1 MYTQQC
7 DIWPP
12 LQDKLLTDSGLKDDH
27 WNTETEVFHG
37 CRILV
42 IQGNSGI
49 NSHWRMQRA
58 SACALLGLAM
68 RACGGWCYRSP
79 HNDMADVQ
87 SCVFEEI
94 SKSIFS
100 AAVSCFAPSSFV
112 RGHFWIGLK
121 FKILLYVNCPF
132 HCPLSKHATLQTYQ
146 LEHLSMPWF
155 ILPLFLIVNSQTW
168 ITGSKL
174 SLNSTFLMHLFDCIQ
189 CWVCC
194 FTFGSFGFVSGSRL
208 TV

>member
-49 NSHWRMQRA
+49 NWHWRMQRA

-68 RACGGWCYRSP
+68 RAFGGWCYRSP
-79 HNDMADVQ
+79 QNDMAVQ

-112 RGHFWIGLK
+112 LFGLVWS
-121 FKILLYVNCPF
+121 LRYCYMWTALSTT
-132 HCPLSKHATLQTYQ
+132 LSKHATLQTYQ

-155 ILPLFLIVNSQTW
+155 ILPPFF
-168 ITGSKL
+168 KL
-174 SLNSTFLMHLFDCIQ
+174 
-189 CWVCC
+189 
-194 FTFGSFGFVSGSRL
+194 
-208 TV
+208 